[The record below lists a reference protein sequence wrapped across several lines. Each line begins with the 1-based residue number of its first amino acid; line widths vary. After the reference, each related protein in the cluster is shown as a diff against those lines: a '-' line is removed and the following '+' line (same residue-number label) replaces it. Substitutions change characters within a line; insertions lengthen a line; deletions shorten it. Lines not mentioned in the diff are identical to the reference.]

1 MLIKTL
7 ANNNYPNKTKIIT
20 KLNVNCK
27 FYL

>member
-7 ANNNYPNKTKIIT
+7 ANNNYPSKTKIIT
-20 KLNVNCK
+20 KLKVNCK